1 MNQSAPHAI
10 RKILTGILLFISTWS
25 SGQIDFSRVDVSTDS
40 TYGYT
45 DTNPLKMKKGNF
57 EKSIGYSF
65 DFLQGLKTIDNQK
78 LQFLQRS
85 TVENLN
91 YRRAKVQASNGYTAK
106 PVSGDG
112 GSLDKY
118 TFLKSVEKDTVTI
131 YIDIYNKGKLKI
143 PVGLKYQ

>member
-1 MNQSAPHAI
+1 MK
-10 RKILTGILLFISTWS
+10 RILILVWLFISTCC
-25 SGQIDFSRVDVSTDS
+25 SGQSNFSRVATSTDS

-45 DTNPLKMKKGNF
+45 DTNPIKMKKGNF

-85 TVENLN
+85 TVENPN
-91 YRRAKVQASNGYTAK
+91 YKRTRVQASNGDTAV
-106 PVSGDG
+106 PASSEG

-131 YIDIYNKGKLKI
+131 YIDLLNKGKLKI
-143 PVGLKYQ
+143 PMGLKMK